1 MFELFNWFGSI
12 LGYLLW
18 FLYSIVRNYGVSIL
32 LFTII
37 MKLLMFPLFYQAAAF
52 HGISG
57 KAPEECEGASG

>member
-32 LFTII
+32 LFLTVRAV
-37 MKLLMFPLFYQAAAF
+37 F
-52 HGISG
+52 
-57 KAPEECEGASG
+57 

>member
-37 MKLLMFPLFYQAAAF
+37 MKLLMFPFSIKQ
-52 HGISG
+52 
-57 KAPEECEGASG
+57 

>member
-37 MKLLMFPLFYQAAAF
+37 NIAAIYG
-52 HGISG
+52 GIV
-57 KAPEECEGASG
+57 KRLWRICVLIIIDL

>member
-37 MKLLMFPLFYQAAAF
+37 MMLLMFPFSIKQQRPWHLRQ
-52 HGISG
+52 S
-57 KAPEECEGASG
+57 SRRR

>member
-37 MKLLMFPLFYQAAAF
+37 MKLLMFPFSIKQQRSMASQA
-52 HGISG
+52 S
-57 KAPEECEGASG
+57 SRRR